1 MIVCSLFQ
9 FSSFVFENLR
19 QFRDE
24 EEEKE
29 EEDKEEE
36 EEEIEEGKRKI
47 TTVHTAWTESFQR
60 KLEISPQIS
69 SSWNN
74 NSNKS
79 STTTPVLPGLPLLE
93 HLHKTWTL
101 PPFPWVSTWQFLS
114 FSLPLRISLF
124 YSISILHLSK
134 IPPSPLYS
142 AILHAS
148 SCLHVDILSPSLPL
162 KKTFLCFCFN
172 L

>member
-47 TTVHTAWTESFQR
+47 TTVHTACTESFQR

-79 STTTPVLPGLPLLE
+79 STTTPVLPGL
-93 HLHKTWTL
+93 H
-101 PPFPWVSTWQFLS
+101 
-114 FSLPLRISLF
+114 
-124 YSISILHLSK
+124 
-134 IPPSPLYS
+134 
-142 AILHAS
+142 
-148 SCLHVDILSPSLPL
+148 
-162 KKTFLCFCFN
+162 
-172 L
+172 